1 MSEQMRKAFEAW
13 MNQPEDTLKPEI
25 EIDSFDLDS
34 IERALKWCAWEAWQ
48 AALATQPQAPQGAV
62 PESAILRRAKCH
74 LFEADDMHPAD
85 YEIFDSEAVS
95 CKDCID
101 VLIVRADS
109 VKVAAP
115 ETPEGRK

>member
-1 MSEQMRKAFEAW
+1 MSEQMREQFEAW
-13 MNQPEDTLKPEI
+13 CP
-25 EIDSFDLDS
+25 DS
-34 IERALKWCAWEAWQ
+34 IQREKDGSYKQPFTRAFWKAWQ

-74 LFEADDMHPAD
+74 LFEPDDMHPAD
-85 YEIFDSEAVS
+85 YEIFDSEAVA

-101 VLIVRADS
+101 VLIVRADA

-115 ETPEGRK
+115 ETPEGKK